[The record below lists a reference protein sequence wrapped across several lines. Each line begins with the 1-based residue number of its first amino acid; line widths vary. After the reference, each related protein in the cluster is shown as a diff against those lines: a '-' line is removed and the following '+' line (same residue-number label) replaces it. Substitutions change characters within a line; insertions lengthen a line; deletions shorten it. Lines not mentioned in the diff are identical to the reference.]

1 MSGRSRRVLF
11 GVVAAA
17 VVAAAAAM
25 SAGVLAGGG
34 KDSPVGAPAVDTV
47 KVTRSTITA
56 ATVVEG
62 EIGYGQPSAITSK
75 AAGTLTWLAAAG
87 STVRRGQPLLR
98 ADNNP
103 IVLLYGEL
111 PFYRV
116 LADGVEGPDVAQL
129 EENLIA
135 LKYTGFEADTS
146 YSAST
151 AAAVKRWQKDL
162 GLPDTGTVAPTDVI
176 VAPGPLRIATQ
187 TARLG
192 APAAGDIL
200 TANPTTLIVTAK
212 VPATEPDLA
221 KKGAKATVTLPDGA
235 PVTATVLGVVPPAS
249 PGGTPADPAPDQ
261 GEPTVTVQL
270 ALKAT
275 AKPQPGPVTVRFVT
289 AERADVLVV
298 PIQALLAVGE
308 RGYGVELRDGA
319 TSRVVPVQTGLF
331 ASGKVEISGDG
342 IVEGVT
348 VGVAQ

>member
-1 MSGRSRRVLF
+1 MSGRCRRLLF

-25 SAGVLAGGG
+25 SAGVFAGGG
-34 KDSPVGAPAVDTV
+34 DDSLVGAPVVDTV
-47 KVTRSTITA
+47 TVTRSTVTA
-56 ATVVEG
+56 VTVVDG
-62 EIGYGQPSAITSK
+62 EIGYGQATAVTSK

-116 LADGVEGPDVAQL
+116 LADGVKGPDVAQL
-129 EENLIA
+129 EANLSA
-135 LKYTGFEADTS
+135 LKYTGFEADAS

-162 GLPDTGTVAPTDVI
+162 DVPVTGTVAPTDVI

-200 TANPTTLIVTAK
+200 TAGPTARIVTAK
-212 VPATEPDLA
+212 VPATAPDLT
-221 KKGAKATVTLPDGA
+221 KKGAKATVTLPDGT
-235 PVTATVLGVVPPAS
+235 PVEATVHGVVTPAS
-249 PGGTPADPAPDQ
+249 TGGTPADPPPDQ
-261 GEPTVTVQL
+261 GEPKVTVQL
-270 ALKAT
+270 VLKAT
-275 AKPQPGPVTVRFVT
+275 AEPEPGPVTVRFVT
-289 AERADVLVV
+289 AEHTNVLVV
-298 PIQALLAVGE
+298 PIQALLAIGE

-319 TSRVVPVQTGLF
+319 TSRVVPVETGLF
-331 ASGKVEISGDG
+331 AGGKVEISGDG
-342 IVEGVT
+342 IAEGVT

>member
-1 MSGRSRRVLF
+1 MSRRSRRVLF

-25 SAGVLAGGG
+25 SAGVFAGGG
-34 KDSPVGAPAVDTV
+34 DDSPVGAPTVDTV
-47 KVTRSTITA
+47 QVTRSTITA
-56 ATVVEG
+56 ATVVDG

-75 AAGTLTWLAAAG
+75 AVGTLTWLAAAG
-87 STVRRGQPLLR
+87 STVKRGQPLLR

-103 IVLLYGEL
+103 IVLLYGRL

-129 EENLIA
+129 EANLTA
-135 LKYTGFEADTS
+135 LKYTGFEADKT

-162 GLPDTGTVAPTDVI
+162 GLPVTGTVAPTDVI

-200 TANPTTLIVTAK
+200 TAGPTTRVVTAQ
-212 VPATEPDLA
+212 VPATAPDLA
-221 KKGAKATVTLPDGA
+221 KKGAKATVTLPDGTPA
-235 PVTATVLGVVPPAS
+235 EATVLGVVAPAD
-249 PGGTPADPAPDQ
+249 GTPAQTPPDQ
-261 GEPTVTVQL
+261 GQPKVTVEL
-270 ALKAT
+270 DLKAAT
-275 AKPQPGPVTVRFVT
+275 EPEPGPVSVRFVT
-289 AERADVLVV
+289 AEHANVLVV
-298 PIQALLAVGE
+298 PIQALLAIGE
-308 RGYGVELRDGA
+308 RGYGVEVREGA
-319 TSRVVPVQTGLF
+319 TSRIVPVQTGLF
-331 ASGKVEISGDG
+331 AGGKVEISGDG
-342 IVEGVT
+342 IAEGVT

>member
-1 MSGRSRRVLF
+1 MSGRWRRVLF

-17 VVAAAAAM
+17 VFTAAAAM
-25 SAGVLAGGG
+25 SAGVFAGGSD
-34 KDSPVGAPAVDTV
+34 DSPVGAPAVDTV
-47 KVTRSTITA
+47 KVTLSTITA
-56 ATVVEG
+56 ATIVDG
-62 EIGYGQPSAITSK
+62 EIGYGQASAVTSK
-75 AAGTLTWLAAAG
+75 AAGTLTWLPAAG

-111 PFYRV
+111 PFYRA
-116 LADGVEGPDVAQL
+116 LADGVKGPDVAQL
-129 EENLIA
+129 EANLIA

-162 GLPDTGTVAPTDVI
+162 GLPVTGTVAPTDVI

-200 TANPTTLIVTAK
+200 TAGPTTLVVTAK

-221 KKGAKATVTLPDGA
+221 RKGIKATVALPDGA
-235 PVTATVLGVVPPAS
+235 PVEATVLGVVTPTDGA
-249 PGGTPADPAPDQ
+249 PADAPPDQ
-261 GEPTVTVQL
+261 GQPQVTVQL
-270 ALKAT
+270 VLKA
-275 AKPQPGPVTVRFVT
+275 AAQPEPGPVRVRFVT
-289 AERADVLVV
+289 AEHADVLVV

-308 RGYGVELRDGA
+308 RGYGVELRDGV
-319 TSRVVPVQTGLF
+319 TSRIVPVQTGLF
-331 ASGKVEISGDG
+331 AGGKVEISGEG
-342 IVEGVT
+342 ITEGVT

>member
-1 MSGRSRRVLF
+1 MSPRWRRVLF

-25 SAGVLAGGG
+25 SAGVFAGGG
-34 KDSPVGAPAVDTV
+34 DDSPVGAPAVGTV

-62 EIGYGQPSAITSK
+62 EIGYGQPSAVTSK
-75 AAGTLTWLAAAG
+75 AVGTLTWLAAAG

-116 LADGVEGPDVAQL
+116 LAGGVKGPDVAQL
-129 EENLIA
+129 EANLVA

-162 GLPDTGTVAPTDVI
+162 GLPVTGTVAPTDVI
-176 VAPGPLRIATQ
+176 VAPGALRIATQ

-200 TANPTTLIVTAK
+200 AGPTTLIVTAK

-221 KKGAKATVTLPDGA
+221 KKGVKATVTLPDGA
-235 PVTATVLGVVPPAS
+235 PVEATVLGVVTPAS
-249 PGGTPADPAPDQ
+249 TGGAPADPPPGQ
-261 GEPTVTVQL
+261 GEPKVTVQL
-270 ALKAT
+270 VLKAT
-275 AKPQPGPVTVRFVT
+275 AEPEPGPVTVRFVT
-289 AERADVLVV
+289 AEHADVLVV
-298 PIQALLAVGE
+298 PIQALLAIGE
-308 RGYGVELRDGA
+308 RGYGLELRDGV

-331 ASGKVEISGDG
+331 AGGKVEISGDG
-342 IVEGVT
+342 IAEGVT

>member
-1 MSGRSRRVLF
+1 MSGRWRRVLF

-25 SAGVLAGGG
+25 SAGAFAGGG
-34 KDSPVGAPAVDTV
+34 DDSPVGTPAVDTV

-62 EIGYGQPSAITSK
+62 EIGYSQPSAVTSK

-103 IVLLYGEL
+103 IVLLYGGL

-116 LADGVEGPDVAQL
+116 LADAVKGPDVAQL
-129 EENLIA
+129 EANLVA

-162 GLPDTGTVAPTDVI
+162 GLPVTGTVAPTDVI
-176 VAPGPLRIATQ
+176 VAPGPLRIATP

-200 TANPTTLIVTAK
+200 TASPTTLIVTAK
-212 VPATEPDLA
+212 VPATAPDLA
-221 KKGAKATVTLPDGA
+221 KKGAKATAALPDGA
-235 PVTATVLGVVPPAS
+235 PVEATVLGVVTPTE
-249 PGGTPADPAPDQ
+249 GTPTDPPPGQ
-261 GEPTVTVQL
+261 GEPKVTVQL
-270 ALKAT
+270 VLKAT
-275 AKPQPGPVTVRFVT
+275 AEPEPGPVTVHFVT
-289 AERADVLVV
+289 AEHADVLVV
-298 PIQALLAVGE
+298 PIQALLAIGE

-319 TSRVVPVQTGLF
+319 TSRVVPVETGLF
-331 ASGKVEISGDG
+331 AGGKVEISGDG
-342 IVEGVT
+342 IAEGVT

>member
-1 MSGRSRRVLF
+1 MLF

-25 SAGVLAGGG
+25 SAGVITGGG
-34 KDSPVGAPAVDTV
+34 DDSPVGAPAVDTV

-62 EIGYGQPSAITSK
+62 EIGYGQPSAVTSK

-103 IVLLYGEL
+103 IVLLYGGL

-116 LADGVEGPDVAQL
+116 LADGVKGPDVAQL
-129 EENLIA
+129 EANLVA

-162 GLPDTGTVAPTDVI
+162 GLPVTGTVAPTDVI
-176 VAPGPLRIATQ
+176 VASGPLRVATQ

-200 TANPTTLIVTAK
+200 TASPTTHVVTAK

-235 PVTATVLGVVPPAS
+235 PVEATVLGVVTPA
-249 PGGTPADPAPDQ
+249 GGTPEDPPPGQ
-261 GEPTVTVQL
+261 GEPKVTVQL
-270 ALKAT
+270 VLKAT
-275 AKPQPGPVTVRFVT
+275 AEPEPGPVTVRFVT
-289 AERADVLVV
+289 AEHTDVLVV
-298 PIQALLAVGE
+298 PIQALLAIGE

-331 ASGKVEISGDG
+331 AGGKVEISGDG
-342 IVEGVT
+342 IAEGVT